1 MMGPVVGG
9 VLLSCD
15 YFREDQ
21 LSELTIADTV
31 LACNKNLTLSSK
43 TEHKPMAKQEEENA
57 SAIRG
62 VMTRINQ
69 RGWRDLK
76 LLALERGTTLNAL
89 AVEAFNDVLRKYGKR
104 ASVENPLVD

>member
-1 MMGPVVGG
+1 
-9 VLLSCD
+9 
-15 YFREDQ
+15 
-21 LSELTIADTV
+21 
-31 LACNKNLTLSSK
+31 
-43 TEHKPMAKQEEENA
+43 MAKQEEESAN
-57 SAIRG
+57 AIRG

-69 RGWRDLK
+69 KGWRDLK

>member
-1 MMGPVVGG
+1 MQ
-9 VLLSCD
+9 
-15 YFREDQ
+15 RESHDIIEKGAK
-21 LSELTIADTV
+21 S
-31 LACNKNLTLSSK
+31 
-43 TEHKPMAKQEEENA
+43 MAKEEESI
-57 SAIRG
+57 SAMRG

-104 ASVENPLVD
+104 ASVENPLLD